1 MLLNQSLQEEAQ
13 VKFGWEAGYDLESQ
27 PPLTT
32 FRKDDDEEFI
42 R

>member
-1 MLLNQSLQEEAQ
+1 MLLNRSLQEEAKD
-13 VKFGWEAGYDLESQ
+13 KFDWEAGFDPEAQ

-32 FRKDDDEEFI
+32 FRKEDDEEFI